1 MDNLQFILCWKRTS
15 KIRIFQLL
23 VLGPRKNNNIAM
35 ANEQVPADKNMN
47 AENILLAVNQI
58 NSTLSTS
65 ISVNTEK
72 RGR

>member
-1 MDNLQFILCWKRTS
+1 
-15 KIRIFQLL
+15 
-23 VLGPRKNNNIAM
+23 M